1 MQNFPGVVTNTRI
14 PNRIWGK
21 PKLLANTFIV
31 SDHWYIYDMND
42 HPKNNILVSKNI
54 RQKRLIILEYFDAYI
69 CHMHRNI
76 PEVLVLFVWY
86 FPTLRCCFSDFRS
99 YYMCYNCQEEMAI
112 GTDRLDI
119 LMKVFEDY
127 IFILYLSKLD
137 FA

>member
-21 PKLLANTFIV
+21 TKLLANTFIV
-31 SDHWYIYDMND
+31 SDHWYIYDIND

-86 FPTLRCCFSDFRS
+86 FLTLRCCFSDFRS
-99 YYMCYNCQEEMAI
+99 YYMCYNCQEEMTI

-127 IFILYLSKLD
+127 IFILYLGRLD

>member
-1 MQNFPGVVTNTRI
+1 MQNFPGVVTNARI

-21 PKLLANTFIV
+21 LKLLANTFIV

-76 PEVLVLFVWY
+76 PEVLVLFV
-86 FPTLRCCFSDFRS
+86 
-99 YYMCYNCQEEMAI
+99 
-112 GTDRLDI
+112 
-119 LMKVFEDY
+119 
-127 IFILYLSKLD
+127 
-137 FA
+137 

>member
-1 MQNFPGVVTNTRI
+1 MQNFPSVVTNTRI

-21 PKLLANTFIV
+21 PKLLAKTFIV

-42 HPKNNILVSKNI
+42 HPKNNILVSENI

-86 FPTLRCCFSDFRS
+86 FRTLRCCFSDFRS

-127 IFILYLSKLD
+127 IFILYLGRLD

>member
-1 MQNFPGVVTNTRI
+1 MQNFPSVVTNTRI

-21 PKLLANTFIV
+21 PKLLAKTFIV

-54 RQKRLIILEYFDAYI
+54 RQNRLIILEYFDAYI

-76 PEVLVLFVWY
+76 PEVLVFFVWY